1 MNKPPYHRNTDL
13 NERIEFALSLIEP
26 TGRML
31 LGYFLSGVSYGNK
44 SDGSVVSKADTAVE
58 IFLKN
63 EISRLFAFDRI
74 ISEETDERSGSSEYT
89 WTIDPIDGTLSFV
102 SGVPFYACLISIIYQ
117 ETPVF
122 GLAIFPSMD
131 EYVFGI
137 EDLGTFWK
145 KQGCEAHTKISHVAS
160 RESVEKLVWGY
171 TDLKFF
177 NTPHLQK
184 LLSQLKC
191 QFQYS
196 RSWGDAY
203 GHILVATQRIGLMV
217 DPSPCL
223 KLWDI
228 SPLLPIVQ
236 NAGGRTL
243 TLPMQSDLFQASGLI
258 SCHSDK
264 MHTFLIDFF
273 NAKR

>member
-1 MNKPPYHRNTDL
+1 MNKPYYHHNTDL
-13 NERIEFALSLIEP
+13 NERIEFALSLISP
-26 TGRML
+26 INRML
-31 LGYFLSGVSYGNK
+31 LGYFLSGVAYGNK
-44 SDGSVVSKADTAVE
+44 ADGSVVSKADTAVE

-63 EISRLFAFDRI
+63 EISRLFTFDRI
-74 ISEETDERSGSSEYT
+74 ISEETDERSGSSDYT

-117 ETPVF
+117 EMPVF

-137 EDLGTFWK
+137 NDLGGFWK
-145 KQGCEAHTKISHVAS
+145 KQGCESPIKIS
-160 RESVEKLVWGY
+160 RTKPNESVERLVWGY

-177 NTPHLQK
+177 DTPHLQK

-191 QFQYS
+191 HFQYS

-203 GHILVATQRIGLMV
+203 GHILVATRRIGLMV
-217 DPSPCL
+217 DPNPCL

-243 TLPMQSDLFQASGLI
+243 TLPIKSNLFQSSGLT
-258 SCHSDK
+258 SCYSDT
-264 MHTFLIDFF
+264 MHQFLIDFF